1 MYLSAEKVLVGLS
14 RVQTLQHLSIIPFA
28 PGQTDNHLHS
38 LRPNEVMLHWFAGY
52 GNDGFWSAQNSA
64 ASIAKN
70 PISHK
75 KHSKTKSSV
84 TSKNKKSSTSTTT
97 SKKDQQSS
105 DSNLARVVKQFLLNA
120 AHAPPTDT
128 TKLFHSFWVPGE
140 GHCLFN
146 SFKSA
151 LHLMTTVSILRRQV
165 VDLISDESDAM
176 KWLSTMNAHIA
187 REQEFH
193 NPAYNDVEL
202 LDAGSINSPGQMDI
216 RFSTLWAQYSDE
228 MLSTAWAGTQLS
240 LNFLLSYLFNFPL
253 SQVNLRSWLCVNF
266 STLTALSGNYANSML
281 RSFFSSSV
289 RDRINLSICIT
300 RLDDTMSTPIFQ
312 R

>member
-14 RVQTLQHLSIIPFA
+14 RVQTLQHLRIIPFA

-38 LRPNEVMLHWFAGY
+38 LRPNEIMLHWFAGY
-52 GNDGFWSAQNSA
+52 GNDGLWSAQNSA
-64 ASIAKN
+64 ASIARN

-75 KHSKTKSSV
+75 KHSKTKNSV
-84 TSKNKKSSTSTTT
+84 KSPKKPSSTSTTT

-105 DSNLARVVKQFLLNA
+105 ESNLARVVKQFRLNA
-120 AHAPPTDT
+120 AHAPPADT
-128 TKLFHSFWVPGE
+128 TKLFHAFYVPGD
-140 GHCLFN
+140 GNCLFN

-151 LHLMTTVSILRRQV
+151 LHLMTSVSILRRQV
-165 VDLISDESDAM
+165 VDLISDESDPM
-176 KWLSTMNAHIA
+176 KRLSTMNAHIA

-228 MLSTAWAGTQLS
+228 MLSTAWAGTQIS
-240 LNFLLSYLFNFPL
+240 FYFLLYLFHFPL
-253 SQVNLRSWLCVNF
+253 FQVNRKSWLFVNF
-266 STLTALSGNYANSML
+266 STLTVLSGNYANSML
-281 RSFFSSSV
+281 RSFFSSNV
-289 RDRINLSICIT
+289 QEELHQSICIT
-300 RLDDTMSTPIFQ
+300 HLDDTMRTPTFQ